1 MVQFYKAKKTT
12 PVRKT
17 FPLSV
22 DGLDQF
28 GQGVGHH
35 QGKTCFVE
43 GMLPGE
49 VGKVEVIEDKRHYMR
64 AKLVTLTSVSPE
76 RQKPRCPIYST
87 CGGCQ
92 QQHISE
98 SLQQR
103 SKASALARLLK
114 PVGVEKIDDVI
125 SAESWHYR
133 RRTRLSLRVDNT
145 GKLIMGFRRK
155 KSNEIVSVQ
164 DCPVLVQRLNALLT
178 PLHRCLSQLE
188 SAAHLGHVELVA
200 ADNSTVT
207 MVLRHLRP
215 LSSKDIKNLEQFSH
229 NHSVSLFLADG
240 QQQTLLRGEMPWYGI
255 NQINLY
261 FNPQGFIQVNAKINQ
276 QMIDNAIKWLDIK
289 PTDRILDL
297 FCGVGNFT
305 LPLARFASSVTG
317 VEGLAELVAKAE
329 YNAQRNN
336 ITNAAF
342 YQHNLEQ
349 DVSQQPW
356 AKQGFTKVLL
366 DPARAGA
373 AEVMPYVCALQPEC
387 IVYISCNPATLA
399 RDSQIAGQQGYRVV
413 KVTMLD
419 MFPHTEHLESMVLFE
434 RR

>member
-1 MVQFYKAKKTT
+1 MVQFYKAKKTLS
-12 PVRKT
+12 VRKT
-17 FPLSV
+17 FQLTV

-28 GQGVGHH
+28 GQGVGHY
-35 QGKTCFVE
+35 QGKACFVE
-43 GMLPGE
+43 GLLPGE

-64 AKLVTLTSVSPE
+64 AKLVTLSRVSPD
-76 RQKPRCPIYST
+76 RQEPRCPIYSK

-98 SLQQR
+98 SLQQT
-103 SKASALARLLK
+103 SKASALVRLLK
-114 PVGVEKIDDVI
+114 PVGVEKIDEVI
-125 SAESWHYR
+125 TAENWHYR
-133 RRTRLSLRVDNT
+133 RRTRLSLRVDNN
-145 GKLIMGFRRK
+145 GRLIMGFRRK

-164 DCPVLVQRLNALLT
+164 DCPVLVQRLNTLLP

-188 SAAHLGHVELVA
+188 AVSQLGHVELVA

-215 LSSKDIKNLEQFSH
+215 LSFQDIKKLEQFSH

-240 QQQTLLRGEMPWYGI
+240 QQQTLLTGEMPWYGI
-255 NQINLY
+255 NKINLF
-261 FNPQGFIQVNAKINQ
+261 FNPQGFIQVNANINQ
-276 QMIDNAIKWLDIK
+276 QMVDNAIKWLDIK

-329 YNAQRNN
+329 YNALRNN
-336 ITNAAF
+336 ISNAAF

-399 RDSQIAGQQGYRVV
+399 RDSQIAVELGYRVV
-413 KVTMLD
+413 KVAMLD

>member
-1 MVQFYKAKKTT
+1 
-12 PVRKT
+12 
-17 FPLSV
+17 
-22 DGLDQF
+22 
-28 GQGVGHH
+28 
-35 QGKTCFVE
+35 
-43 GMLPGE
+43 
-49 VGKVEVIEDKRHYMR
+49 
-64 AKLVTLTSVSPE
+64 
-76 RQKPRCPIYST
+76 
-87 CGGCQ
+87 
-92 QQHISE
+92 
-98 SLQQR
+98 
-103 SKASALARLLK
+103 
-114 PVGVEKIDDVI
+114 
-125 SAESWHYR
+125 
-133 RRTRLSLRVDNT
+133 
-145 GKLIMGFRRK
+145 
-155 KSNEIVSVQ
+155 
-164 DCPVLVQRLNALLT
+164 
-178 PLHRCLSQLE
+178 
-188 SAAHLGHVELVA
+188 
-200 ADNSTVT
+200 
-207 MVLRHLRP
+207 
-215 LSSKDIKNLEQFSH
+215 
-229 NHSVSLFLADG
+229 
-240 QQQTLLRGEMPWYGI
+240 MPWYGI

-399 RDSQIAGQQGYRVV
+399 RDSQIADQRGYRVV

>member
-35 QGKTCFVE
+35 QGKACFVE

-64 AKLVTLTSVSPE
+64 AKLVTLSSVSPE
-76 RQKPRCPIYST
+76 RQEPRCPIYST

-188 SAAHLGHVELVA
+188 SATHLGHVELVA

>member
-35 QGKTCFVE
+35 QGKACFVE

-64 AKLVTLTSVSPE
+64 AKLVTLSSVSPE
-76 RQKPRCPIYST
+76 RQEPRCPIYST

-178 PLHRCLSQLE
+178 PLHRCLSLLE
-188 SAAHLGHVELVA
+188 SATHLGHVELVA

>member
-49 VGKVEVIEDKRHYMR
+49 AGKVEVIEDKRHYMR

-76 RQKPRCPIYST
+76 RQEPRCPIYST

-98 SLQQR
+98 SLQHR

-215 LSSKDIKNLEQFSH
+215 LSSKDIQNLEQFSH

-399 RDSQIAGQQGYRVV
+399 RDSQIAGQQGYRAV

>member
-35 QGKTCFVE
+35 QGKACFVE

-64 AKLVTLTSVSPE
+64 AKLVTLSSVSPE
-76 RQKPRCPIYST
+76 RQEPRCPIYST

-188 SAAHLGHVELVA
+188 SATHLGHVELVA

-255 NQINLY
+255 N
-261 FNPQGFIQVNAKINQ
+261 
-276 QMIDNAIKWLDIK
+276 
-289 PTDRILDL
+289 
-297 FCGVGNFT
+297 
-305 LPLARFASSVTG
+305 
-317 VEGLAELVAKAE
+317 
-329 YNAQRNN
+329 
-336 ITNAAF
+336 
-342 YQHNLEQ
+342 
-349 DVSQQPW
+349 
-356 AKQGFTKVLL
+356 
-366 DPARAGA
+366 
-373 AEVMPYVCALQPEC
+373 
-387 IVYISCNPATLA
+387 
-399 RDSQIAGQQGYRVV
+399 
-413 KVTMLD
+413 
-419 MFPHTEHLESMVLFE
+419 
-434 RR
+434 

>member
-49 VGKVEVIEDKRHYMR
+49 VGKVEVIEDKRHYMC

-76 RQKPRCPIYST
+76 RQEPRCPIYST

-98 SLQQR
+98 SLQQS

-255 NQINLY
+255 NQIKLY

-305 LPLARFASSVTG
+305 LPLARFARSVTG

-399 RDSQIAGQQGYRVV
+399 RDSQIAGLQGYRVV

>member
-35 QGKTCFVE
+35 QGKACFVE

-64 AKLVTLTSVSPE
+64 AKLVTLSSVSPE
-76 RQKPRCPIYST
+76 RQEPRCPIYST

-155 KSNEIVSVQ
+155 KSNEIISVQ

-188 SAAHLGHVELVA
+188 SATHLGHVELVA

-255 NQINLY
+255 DQINLY

>member
-12 PVRKT
+12 PVRKI
-17 FPLSV
+17 FQLSV
-22 DGLDQF
+22 NGLDQF

-35 QGKTCFVE
+35 QGKACFVE
-43 GMLPGE
+43 GLLPGE
-49 VGKVEVIEDKRHYMR
+49 AGEVEVIENKRQYMR
-64 AKLVTLTSVSPE
+64 AKLVKLSQSSPE
-76 RQKPRCPIYST
+76 RREPRCPLYGQ

-98 SLQQR
+98 SLQQT
-103 SKASALARLLK
+103 SKAAALVRLLK
-114 PVGVEKIDDVI
+114 PVGVEKVDDVI
-125 SAESWHYR
+125 TADSWHYR

-145 GKLIMGFRRK
+145 GRLIMGFRRK

-164 DCPVLVQRLNALLT
+164 DCPVLVQRLNTLLP
-178 PLHRCLSQLE
+178 PLYRCLSQLE
-188 SAAHLGHVELVA
+188 TVSHLGHVELVA
-200 ADNSTVT
+200 ADNNTVT
-207 MVLRHLRP
+207 VVIRHLRT
-215 LSSKDIKNLEQFSH
+215 LSAGDIKNLEQFSH
-229 NHSVSLFLADG
+229 NHFVSLFLADG
-240 QQQTLLRGEMPWYGI
+240 QQQTLLKGEIPWYGI

-276 QMIDNAIKWLDIK
+276 QMIDKAIKWLHIK

-317 VEGLAELVAKAE
+317 VEGLAELAAKAE

-336 ITNAAF
+336 ITNVAF

-356 AKQGFTKVLL
+356 AKDGFTKVLL

-399 RDSQIAGQQGYRVV
+399 RDSQIAEKLGYRVV